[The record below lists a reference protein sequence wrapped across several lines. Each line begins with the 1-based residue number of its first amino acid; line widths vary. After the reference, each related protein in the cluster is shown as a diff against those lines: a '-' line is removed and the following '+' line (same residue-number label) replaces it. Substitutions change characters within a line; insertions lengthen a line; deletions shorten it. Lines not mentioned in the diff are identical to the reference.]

1 MMLVTTIVTVVK
13 NYNLELIYIV
23 LGISV
28 IGLLSFG
35 LFYFFLS
42 AFVFRRIKLIYK
54 IISDTKRNAGEANT
68 FEAKSIEE
76 VGSEVQEWAQNTSKE
91 IISLKSLEDYR
102 RNYLGNVSHE
112 LKTPI
117 MSLQG
122 YLHTLLDGG
131 MYDKKVLKKYLKR
144 AAKNVDRLDSI
155 INDLDAINKLEDESS
170 NIRPA
175 RFNIMD
181 LIQETIDDLSVFAK
195 EKEITLSVKEGAN
208 TGFTVFAD
216 IDKISQVLNNLVIN
230 SIRYGVEKGETKIG
244 VYALDED
251 VLVEVTDDGPGIEE
265 QHLKFLFDRFY
276 RVDPSRSRELGGSG
290 LGLSIAK
297 HIIEAHN
304 QTISVRSSVGV
315 GTTFGF
321 TLSRNADSI

>member
-1 MMLVTTIVTVVK
+1 MVVRT
-13 NYNLELIYIV
+13 YDLELLFV
-23 LGISV
+23 GIGILV
-28 IGLLSFG
+28 IGALSFG
-35 LFYFFLS
+35 LFYYFLS

-54 IISDTKRNAGEANT
+54 IISDTKKSSGEAYS
-68 FEAKSIEE
+68 FETKSIEE
-76 VGSEVQEWAQNTSKE
+76 VGSEVQEWAQNTSNE
-91 IISLKSLEDYR
+91 ITSLKSLEDYR

-131 MYDKKVLKKYLKR
+131 MYDKKVFKKYLKR
-144 AAKNVDRLDSI
+144 AAKNVDRLESI
-155 INDLDAINKLEDESS
+155 INDLDTINKLEGESS
-170 NIRPA
+170 MVRPI
-175 RFNIMD
+175 RFNIME
-181 LIQETIDDLSVFAK
+181 LVQETIDDLAVFA
-195 EKEITLSVKEGAN
+195 EKKGISISVKEGAN
-208 TGFTVFAD
+208 SGFTVYAD

-230 SIRYGVEKGETKIG
+230 SIRYGKENGETKIG
-244 VYALDED
+244 IYALDEE

-297 HIIEAHN
+297 HILEAHN
-304 QTISVRSSVGV
+304 QTIQVRSSVGV
-315 GTTFGF
+315 GSTFGF
-321 TLSRNADSI
+321 TLSRNSESL